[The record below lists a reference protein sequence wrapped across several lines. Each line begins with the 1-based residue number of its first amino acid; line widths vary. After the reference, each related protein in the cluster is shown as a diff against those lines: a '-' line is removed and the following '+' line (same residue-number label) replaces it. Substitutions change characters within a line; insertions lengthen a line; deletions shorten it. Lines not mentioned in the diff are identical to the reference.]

1 MELTD
6 DQRAILDGERGET
19 LALYMQWLVQWGEV
33 MGARRMVPVDNT
45 HVLLPVPNRMASGAS
60 QETLDRYLGDLEMAC
75 SEHTHPRCTCT
86 VHTLFLTLDDL
97 DIPENDPVQVRMQR
111 SLEEAAIRAGYL
123 PTYTC
128 APYLVGNVPIKG
140 EICAWTESS
149 AVVYANSILG
159 ARTTRHGTES
169 ANAAS
174 LLGFVPEFGVLLD
187 EGRKGTLRIEVTAE
201 LTCPTDWGALGYWAG
216 KRAGLGIPVFEGVQR
231 PTQEEAKQ
239 LCAALASSGG
249 VTMCHIVGVT
259 PEALS
264 LEAAFQGAVPR
275 GAPTTFDERALAETI
290 ASLSEHTGSE
300 IDTVIL
306 GCPHASLREIAQ
318 IAALLEGKRVADGV
332 SLWVSTA
339 RGTQRN
345 AAYLGYVAT
354 IEAAGGRVLCDTCP
368 TNMRIPARRIAM
380 PGFKQAHYARGMTS
394 VERLGAGSA
403 GCAPGD
409 PAAYAKREP
418 GASTEVIVAD
428 TPACIRA
435 AIEGRWM
442 GDAKDG

>member
-1 MELTD
+1 MELTAS
-6 DQRAILDGERGET
+6 QRAILGGEQGET
-19 LALYMQWLVQWGEV
+19 LAQCMRWLVEWGEV
-33 MGARRMVPVDNT
+33 MGARRMVAVDNT

-60 QETLDRYLGDLEMAC
+60 QETLDRYMADLELAC
-75 SEHTHPRCTCT
+75 SERTHPRCTCT
-86 VHTLFLTLDDL
+86 VHTLFLTLDEL
-97 DIPENDPVQVRMQR
+97 DVPENDSRQVQMQR
-111 SLEEAAIRAGYL
+111 ALEEKAVWAGYL

-128 APYLVGNVPIKG
+128 APYLVGNVPVKG

-174 LLGFVPEFGVLLD
+174 LLGLVPEFGVLLD
-187 EGRKGTLRIEVTAE
+187 ENRRGTLRIEVSAP
-201 LTCPTDWGALGYWAG
+201 LDCPTDWGALGYWSG
-216 KRAGLGIPVFEGVQR
+216 KLAGLGIPVFCGLRR

-259 PEALS
+259 PEAPT
-264 LEAAFQGAVPR
+264 LETAFQGT
-275 GAPTTFDERALAETI
+275 APPITATFDGPALLETY
-290 ASLSEHTGSE
+290 AALSAHTGSE

-318 IAALLEGKRVADGV
+318 IAALLDGKRVAEGV
-332 SLWVSTA
+332 RLWVCTA
-339 RGTQRN
+339 RATQRS
-345 AAYLGYVAT
+345 AAYLGYVEI

-368 TNMRIPARRIAM
+368 TNMRIPSQRIVT

-394 VERLGAGSA
+394 VERLGTGEA
-403 GCAPGD
+403 GCV
-409 PAAYAKREP
+409 P
-418 GASTEVIVAD
+418 GAGAAVEVIVAD
-428 TPACIRA
+428 TPACVRA
-435 AIEGRWM
+435 AIEGRWL
-442 GDAKDG
+442 GDA

>member
-1 MELTD
+1 MKLTD
-6 DQRAILDGERGET
+6 EEQAILDGERGAY
-19 LALYMQWLVQWGEV
+19 LAQYMRWLVEWGEV

-60 QETLDRYLGDLEMAC
+60 PETLKQYMADLEMAC
-75 SEHTHPRCTCT
+75 SERTHPRCTCT
-86 VHTLFLTLDDL
+86 VHTLCLTLDEL
-97 DIPENDPVQVRMQR
+97 DVPENDPVQVRMQR
-111 SLEEAAIRAGYL
+111 ALEEKAVWAGYL

-128 APYLVGNVPIKG
+128 APYLVGNVPVKG

-174 LLGFVPEFGVLLD
+174 LLGVVPEFGVLLD
-187 EGRKGTLRIEVTAE
+187 ENRRGTLRLEVTAQ
-201 LTCPTDWGALGYWAG
+201 LRCSTDWGALGYWAG
-216 KRAGLGIPVFEGVQR
+216 KRAGLGIPVFCGLRR

-259 PEALS
+259 PEAPTV
-264 LEAAFQGAVPR
+264 EAAFQGS
-275 GAPTTFDERALAETI
+275 APPVSGVFDERALADTI
-290 ASLSEHTGSE
+290 AGLSVHTGSE

-318 IAALLEGKRVADGV
+318 IAALLEGKRVAEGV

-368 TNMRIPARRIAM
+368 TNMRIPARRIVM

-394 VERLGAGSA
+394 LERLGTGGEA
-403 GCAPGD
+403 GCAPGLG
-409 PAAYAKREP
+409 
-418 GASTEVIVAD
+418 GAVETIVAD

-435 AIEGRWM
+435 AIEGRWL
-442 GDAKDG
+442 GDE